1 MHNSIEPTDCIQR
14 LRTLPAETLPPYNWQ
29 EFQRRA
35 RRRTAPARVATDW
48 RPLAVAAALLLFVCA
63 IAVWG
68 RLGGGG
74 RHVVVASGA
83 IEDGAAAW
91 GRGSDSTA
99 GADGGSLPQADT
111 AVAELTPQ
119 EQANG
124 AASLHGR
131 QGQPNGA
138 ASVRGW
144 QAQANGPAPVRGSQ
158 AQANGSASVREWQ
171 AQANGSA
178 TDRSWQMPANGAAAL
193 AGDGDLAQGESVGP
207 TAAAVAGQSSGESA
221 VANRRSRAIESWLA
235 ALPREPA
242 VVHVGTRAA
251 VAGLEDR
258 IAQVDDLMTS
268 MRIEGTSH
276 DRLVDLQ
283 CERLRLVGS
292 LAQVRYAEVVASASP

>member
-83 IEDGAAAW
+83 VEDGAAAW
-91 GRGSDSTA
+91 GRGSDATP
-99 GADGGSLPQADT
+99 GADGWSLPQADSAT
-111 AVAELTPQ
+111 ADRTPQ
-119 EQANG
+119 GQANG
-124 AASLHGR
+124 AASVH
-131 QGQPNGA
+131 
-138 ASVRGW
+138 GW
-144 QAQANGPAPVRGSQ
+144 QAQANGSP
-158 AQANGSASVREWQ
+158 
-171 AQANGSA
+171 
-178 TDRSWQMPANGAAAL
+178 TDRSWRTPANGAAAL
-193 AGDGDLAQGESVGP
+193 PSDRDLAQGEAVGP
-207 TAAAVAGQSSGESA
+207 TAATVAGQTSGESA

-242 VVHVGTRAA
+242 VVRVGTRAA

-268 MRIEGTSH
+268 MRIEGTSG
-276 DRLVDLQ
+276 DRLADLQ
-283 CERLRLVGS
+283 RERLRLVGS

>member
-48 RPLAVAAALLLFVCA
+48 RPLAAAAALLLFVCA

-68 RLGGGG
+68 RFGGGG
-74 RHVVVASGA
+74 RHVIVASGA

-99 GADGGSLPQADT
+99 SADGWSLSQTDSVAAD
-111 AVAELTPQ
+111 LTPQ
-119 EQANG
+119 RQAN
-124 AASLHGR
+124 R
-131 QGQPNGA
+131 V
-138 ASVRGW
+138 ASVPG
-144 QAQANGPAPVRGSQ
+144 
-158 AQANGSASVREWQ
+158 WQ

-178 TDRSWQMPANGAAAL
+178 TDRSWRTPANGAAAL
-193 AGDGDLAQGESVGP
+193 PSDRDLAQGEAVGP
-207 TAAAVAGQSSGESA
+207 TAATVAGQTSGESA

-242 VVHVGTRAA
+242 VVRVGTRAA

-268 MRIEGTSH
+268 MRIEGTSG
-276 DRLVDLQ
+276 DRLADLQ
-283 CERLRLVGS
+283 RERLRLVGS